1 MNGFLLNWGGRVP
14 FGASI
19 TYHCNEGFDV
29 VGSNILTCQ
38 SDGTWDTPP
47 PRCGRSIYFSFY
59 ILSSVMQK
67 YLVKGIFIVASACTS
82 CAVGLP
88 VCLFVC
94 LYVCLSPR

>member
-1 MNGFLLNWGGRVP
+1 MTHMLMKWGLNKTLQLEVGYCEDPGLVLNGFLLNWGGRVP

-47 PRCGRSIYFSFY
+47 PRCGRS
-59 ILSSVMQK
+59 
-67 YLVKGIFIVASACTS
+67 YLF
-82 CAVGLP
+82 
-88 VCLFVC
+88 
-94 LYVCLSPR
+94 

>member
-1 MNGFLLNWGGRVP
+1 MAYCEDPGFVMNGFLLNWGGRVP

-47 PRCGRSIYFSFY
+47 RCGKSIFNF
-59 ILSSVMQK
+59 QK
-67 YLVKGIFIVASACTS
+67 YTQIQNLK
-82 CAVGLP
+82 
-88 VCLFVC
+88 
-94 LYVCLSPR
+94 